1 MSLTYFV
8 ALVYFLFLFLIIV
21 HGKICCEIVYVG
33 MNRGL
38 DKCGAGGVSER
49 DQRCE
54 QLREATVFAQ
64 KSVQE
69 K

>member
-1 MSLTYFV
+1 MGLPKAGESKTVFV
-8 ALVYFLFLFLIIV
+8 RE
-21 HGKICCEIVYVG
+21 KI
-33 MNRGL
+33 
-38 DKCGAGGVSER
+38 KCGAGGVSER